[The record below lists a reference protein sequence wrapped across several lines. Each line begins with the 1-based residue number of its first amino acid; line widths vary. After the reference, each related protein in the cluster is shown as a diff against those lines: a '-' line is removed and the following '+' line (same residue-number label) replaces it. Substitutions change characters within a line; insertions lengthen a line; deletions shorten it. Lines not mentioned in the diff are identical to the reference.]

1 MTQEFSFIKPK
12 RTFFRVKLHVDFSKI
27 LEGFLDVI
35 KHLVLRFAFDHQ
47 VIDICFHVSSNLA
60 FEGFIDEPLVSGS
73 RVLEAKRHFLVAEN
87 ALVGVESRLFFVF
100 LFHEDLMIA
109 FVCIEKAFERVS
121 RE

>member
-12 RTFFRVKLHVDFSKI
+12 RTFFRVKLHVDFSKV

-35 KHLVLRFAFDHQ
+35 KHLVFRFAFDHQ
-47 VIDICFHVSSNLA
+47 VIDICFHISSNLA
-60 FEGFIDEPLVSGS
+60 FKGFIDESLVSGS
-73 RVLEAKRHFLVAEN
+73 CVLEAKRHLLVTEN

-100 LFHEDLMIA
+100 FFHEDLMIA
-109 FVCIEKAFERVS
+109 FVCIEEAFERVS

>member
-35 KHLVLRFAFDHQ
+35 KHLVFGFAFDHQ

-87 ALVGVESRLFFVF
+87 ALVGVESRFFLRL
-100 LFHEDLMIA
+100 LFHEDLMIT
-109 FVCIEKAFERVS
+109 FVCIEEAFERVS